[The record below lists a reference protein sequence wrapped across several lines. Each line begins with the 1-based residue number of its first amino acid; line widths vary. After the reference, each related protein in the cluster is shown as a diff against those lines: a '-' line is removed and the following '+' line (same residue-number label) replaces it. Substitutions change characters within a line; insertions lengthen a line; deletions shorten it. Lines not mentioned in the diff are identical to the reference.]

1 LCDHSWRFDPDTG
14 QTHIPSAFVFV
25 VTSTLGA
32 SVVTFLSIPRGRINV
47 AAGLFVATAATAVAQ
62 GPKLNRYGFPEKHT
76 PKPTTAAITQADLM
90 TRLYVFADDSML
102 GRRYRD
108 IGNMKGTAYIAREL
122 QRIGVAPMG
131 VRGTYFQNLDS
142 LVQRKFTA
150 GTLTVGATTLRFNQ
164 DFVPIPGARAPRA
177 ISNAPVVYGGVAGD
191 TVNMI
196 SAEAAKG
203 KFVIFAAN
211 PNAPARG
218 GGGGRGGRGG
228 GGGAAGGMA
237 ARLPEAAAIA
247 TADLTL
253 ETDRAALNNPA
264 PVVAGPGQGG
274 AGGGSAASGRA
285 VVMVKDGHIAIYQ
298 NGTVRGTLPPGTT
311 AADMRRYAD
320 SVTRADSI
328 AAAGRGARGGAPGGG
343 GAAARGGAPGGRGA
357 GGAGAAAV
365 VGPPPA
371 TIRLTKDAA
380 ELLLGKPL
388 AGLTPGAA
396 GKVVSGRLTFT
407 EANVSSW
414 ARNVIG
420 IVRGSDPV
428 LRNQYIVISAH
439 NDHEGK
445 GGPADHDSLKMY
457 RDLQMAA
464 QFIGADT
471 LRAAPADVQAR
482 IRASINLDSLRRIRP
497 ARIDTVFNGADD
509 DGSGSM
515 AVLEIAEYVAK
526 MPVKPKRSIVFAW
539 QTGEESGLLGS
550 AYYAANPTVPL
561 DSIVANINMDMIGRG
576 RPEDIPGGG
585 PDYLGVV
592 GSKRLSGD
600 LGSMVV
606 EANKRQPNPF
616 RLDYRYDQDVTRT
629 LGGAYNNIYGR
640 SDHANYARRCI
651 PIAFFFTG
659 LHADYHQLTDEP
671 QYIDYPHYTAI
682 TNFLRDLVV
691 DVGNAAKRPALD
703 TTCMRP

>member
-1 LCDHSWRFDPDTG
+1 M
-14 QTHIPSAFVFV
+14 
-25 VTSTLGA
+25 
-32 SVVTFLSIPRGRINV
+32 LSIPRTRIVV
-47 AAGLFVATAATAVAQ
+47 AAGLILATTAVAQ

-90 TRLYVFADDSML
+90 TRLYIFADDSML

-142 LVQRKFTA
+142 LVQRKFT
-150 GTLTVGATTLRFNQ
+150 GGSLNVGAVTLRFNQ

-177 ISNAPVVYGGVAGD
+177 IANAPVVYGGVAGD

-196 SAEAAKG
+196 SNEAAKG

-211 PNAPARG
+211 PAQAAPG

-228 GGGAAGGMA
+228 GGGGGAGGGLA
-237 ARLPEAAAIA
+237 ARLPDAAAVA

-253 ETDRAALNNPA
+253 ETNRAPLNNPA
-264 PVVAGPGQGG
+264 PVVVGPGQGG
-274 AGGGSAASGRA
+274 GGASPAAGGRGPAAAGGRQI
-285 VVMVKDGHIAIYQ
+285 VIVKDGAIAIYQ
-298 NGTVRGTLPPGTT
+298 NGTVRGTLPPGMTE
-311 AADMRRYAD
+311 ASVRRYAD
-320 SVTRADSI
+320 SVTRADSV
-328 AAAGRGARGGAPGGG
+328 A
-343 GAAARGGAPGGRGA
+343 AAARGAGA
-357 GGAGAAAV
+357 GGAGARGGGGAGAGARGGAAPAAGARGGGAGAAAAPT
-365 VGPPPA
+365 GPPPA

-380 ELLLGKPL
+380 EVLLGKPL
-388 AGLTPGAA
+388 AGLTVGAA
-396 GKVVSGRLTFT
+396 GKTVSGRLTFT
-407 EANVSSW
+407 ETNVSSW

-439 NDHEGK
+439 NDHVGTTT
-445 GGPADHDSLKMY
+445 PVDHDSLKMF

-471 LRAAPADVQAR
+471 LRNPPADIQAR
-482 IRASINLDSLRRIRP
+482 IRASINKDSLHRIRP
-497 ARIDTVFNGADD
+497 ARIDTVNNGADD

-515 AVLEIAEYVAK
+515 AVLEIAEYIAN
-526 MPVKPKRSIVFAW
+526 MPVKPKRSIVFVW
-539 QTGEESGLLGS
+539 QTGEESGLLG
-550 AYYAANPTVPL
+550 ARYYAANPTVPL

-606 EANKRQPNPF
+606 AANKKQPSPF
-616 RLDYRYDQDVTRT
+616 KLDYRYDEDVTRT
-629 LGGAYNNIYGR
+629 LGSAYNNIYER
-640 SDHANYARRCI
+640 SDHAEYARRCI

-659 LHADYHQLTDEP
+659 LHADYHQRTDEP

-682 TNFLRDLVV
+682 ANFLRDLVV
-691 DVGNAAKRPALD
+691 DVGNAAKRPSLD
-703 TTCMRP
+703 ANCMR